1 MIEATLENL
10 AGKGSVVKREI
21 RAKVAFLDCQEPR
34 ESGDFQVQLEHL
46 AKQVTK
52 VVMVMGDSLASQD

>member
-10 AGKGSVVKREI
+10 AGKGSAVKREI
-21 RAKVAFLDCQEPR
+21 RVKVAFLDYQEPR